1 MKHGNEIQKECQKK
15 KKWKSIIN
23 FKNLLIMT
31 GIIIMAIICI
41 PILHHNHVNGV
52 DAYKILKD
60 KRFVFVQNQY
70 DLMQDGNQGA
80 GFDLQKRTYLCLI
93 AL

>member
-1 MKHGNEIQKECQKK
+1 
-15 KKWKSIIN
+15 
-23 FKNLLIMT
+23 
-31 GIIIMAIICI
+31 MAIICI

-52 DAYKILKD
+52 DDYKILKD

-80 GFDLQKRTYLCLI
+80 GFDLQKENLFVSYSTVIKNNKLYGKVESIQLKDFMNVH
-93 AL
+93 